1 MRTALVCL
9 CVLGLSMVAGGQDT
23 SGPVPIGG
31 QDRGALLLTVD
42 TPPAAILKARQLE
55 VGADETRAPA
65 EGEPMVVKSRVVA
78 KGDVEIRI
86 GQSLITA
93 DEAEIRYGAPG
104 EPDEVD
110 LRGNVRL
117 KAHVTVD
124 RD

>member
-9 CVLGLSMVAGGQDT
+9 CVLGLTMVAGGQDT
-23 SGPVPIGG
+23 AGPGLVGG
-31 QDRGALLLTVD
+31 QDRGALLLTLD
-42 TPPAAILKARQLE
+42 TPPAAVLKARQLE
-55 VGADETRAPA
+55 VGAAETRAPG

-86 GQSLITA
+86 GQSLLTA

-104 EPDEVD
+104 EPDEVE
-110 LRGNVRL
+110 LRGHVLL

>member
-1 MRTALVCL
+1 MMAN
-9 CVLGLSMVAGGQDT
+9 GQDKA
-23 SGPVPIGG
+23 GPVFI
-31 QDRGALLLTVD
+31 DD

-55 VGADETRAPA
+55 VGVVETSVRR
-65 EGEPMVVKSRVVA
+65 EGEPLVMQSRVVA

-104 EPDEVD
+104 VPDDVA

-117 KAHVTVD
+117 KAHLKVE
-124 RD
+124 

>member
-9 CVLGLSMVAGGQDT
+9 CVLGLSMVVGGQDT
-23 SGPVPIGG
+23 AGPGLVGG

-42 TPPAAILKARQLE
+42 TPPAAVLKARQME
-55 VGADETRAPA
+55 VGVAETPVPGK
-65 EGEPMVVKSRVVA
+65 GEPMAIQSRVVA

-104 EPDEVD
+104 EPDEVE

-124 RD
+124 WD